1 MTGTIAQRR
10 RQRAQ
15 DSGDPVPVYAVL
27 PGKTV
32 LLGQI
37 FADGPETSFRLSA
50 PLGTRKIL
58 LDPYQ
63 NAADTIALAS
73 ETSFPKSSASSQN
86 DIFLD
91 LSAST

>member
-1 MTGTIAQRR
+1 VTGTIAQDD
-10 RQRAQ
+10 
-15 DSGDPVPVYAVL
+15 DSAPRTLVTPVPVYAVL

-32 LLGQI
+32 LLGQV

-63 NAADTIALAS
+63 MLLTRS
-73 ETSFPKSSASSQN
+73 R
-86 DIFLD
+86 
-91 LSAST
+91 